1 LVLLVQAKRTKPNKN
16 KIALLRFTLPPCRRQ
31 GLQARSNYYFSA
43 LIKQT
48 KSLMTLE
55 ERINTDLKAAML
67 ARDEAALRGIRAIK
81 SAIIL
86 AKTEKGSN
94 GTVSPEK
101 EVQLLQKMVKQRR
114 DSIAEFEKAN
124 RTDLIQKEQE
134 EVSVI
139 EKYLPAMMGEDEIRE
154 VVKQAIATTG
164 ATSQKEMGKVMGM
177 VSKQLAGKADNKVVS
192 EIIKSLLTA

>member
-1 LVLLVQAKRTKPNKN
+1 
-16 KIALLRFTLPPCRRQ
+16 
-31 GLQARSNYYFSA
+31 
-43 LIKQT
+43 
-48 KSLMTLE
+48 MTLE
-55 ERINTDLKAAML
+55 EKINTDLKAAMM

-139 EKYLPAMMGEDEIRE
+139 EKYLPAMMGEDEIKA
-154 VVKQAIATTG
+154 VVQQAIAATG
-164 ATSQKEMGKVMGM
+164 ATTQKEMGKVMGV

>member
-1 LVLLVQAKRTKPNKN
+1 MRACGN
-16 KIALLRFTLPPCRRQ
+16 C
-31 GLQARSNYYFSA
+31 YFSA
-43 LIKQT
+43 LKKIIR
-48 KSLMTLE
+48 LMTLE
-55 ERINTDLKAAML
+55 EKINTDLKAAMM
-67 ARDEAALRGIRAIK
+67 AREEAALRGIRAIK

-139 EKYLPAMMGEDEIRE
+139 EKYLPAMMGEDEIKA
-154 VVKQAIATTG
+154 VVQQAIAATG
-164 ATSQKEMGKVMGM
+164 ATTQKEMGKVMGV